1 MPSKDLKEKLL
12 KKIKAN
18 RFEII
23 FIIIV
28 ISLGIFLRTFHFS
41 SWLHFEIDQAFDFD
55 LVSPA
60 VSNGPQNLPLLGP
73 NVGGGLLRLGPAFYY
88 LEYASA
94 LVFGNTPTGHAM
106 NVLILSILAL
116 PLFYVFC
123 RKYFS
128 KIEALGLLTIFAT
141 SLYCV
146 MYARFSWSPNVLPFL
161 ILFSFFALLQ
171 AFTAKEKHPARWFLV
186 SVAAIT
192 ITSQIHFNSFFV
204 APLIAVT
211 FTAIKRPHF
220 AWKVWLAA
228 LGIIAVLY
236 LPVVLNDVKNNKENY
251 HYLKEKF
258 AKTKPGNIFTIDSII
273 QTVQYSASEYFFINT
288 GNDQINGTKLK
299 GNGFDCKD
307 CKENLGLKS
316 LTIILFLIGL
326 ATLIVKL
333 LKEKNDDRKNFLLL
347 AGLWFLFSFYLIY
360 SIADGYRMYPRFF
373 LMISPLAIIFYGLLL
388 EFLKPQQNKKG
399 LVGFCAIILILAG
412 LNLQRIIPVF
422 QQLQN
427 APVSQDDDV
436 ETGDIFPNTNRLT
449 LQQEIAIV
457 DYIQAKAQINNYPVY
472 LSVKSEY
479 KPAFWALLEQRGLP
493 YYSEINPKQLYA
505 QGNYFDIRFAGS
517 SSEIDQKFSLIENK
531 NFGTLTVYF
540 VQPLPQAVSSQRQA
554 DWQRGKTEEI
564 NIVSKLLTWE
574 KLFK

>member
-1 MPSKDLKEKLL
+1 
-12 KKIKAN
+12 
-18 RFEII
+18 
-23 FIIIV
+23 
-28 ISLGIFLRTFHFS
+28 
-41 SWLHFEIDQAFDFD
+41 
-55 LVSPA
+55 
-60 VSNGPQNLPLLGP
+60 
-73 NVGGGLLRLGPAFYY
+73 
-88 LEYASA
+88 
-94 LVFGNTPTGHAM
+94 
-106 NVLILSILAL
+106 
-116 PLFYVFC
+116 
-123 RKYFS
+123 
-128 KIEALGLLTIFAT
+128 
-141 SLYCV
+141 
-146 MYARFSWSPNVLPFL
+146 
-161 ILFSFFALLQ
+161 
-171 AFTAKEKHPARWFLV
+171 
-186 SVAAIT
+186 
-192 ITSQIHFNSFFV
+192 
-204 APLIAVT
+204 
-211 FTAIKRPHF
+211 
-220 AWKVWLAA
+220 
-228 LGIIAVLY
+228 
-236 LPVVLNDVKNNKENY
+236 
-251 HYLKEKF
+251 
-258 AKTKPGNIFTIDSII
+258 
-273 QTVQYSASEYFFINT
+273 
-288 GNDQINGTKLK
+288 
-299 GNGFDCKD
+299 
-307 CKENLGLKS
+307 
-316 LTIILFLIGL
+316 
-326 ATLIVKL
+326 
-333 LKEKNDDRKNFLLL
+333 
-347 AGLWFLFSFYLIY
+347 
-360 SIADGYRMYPRFF
+360 
-373 LMISPLAIIFYGLLL
+373 MISPLAIIFYGLLL

-427 APVSQDDDV
+427 AAVSQDDDV